1 MPSRGGAQP
10 RVFVKRSCAPQEFQ
24 DLMHTTGDHRR
35 AAGVSKWRD
44 RARGR
49 VVVPQAQACSARVGA
64 APRMAYGLWLSD
76 KAGLPNGFEYN
87 VTRTMENLV
96 AGIDDRLKV
105 APDWAD
111 ELAIQEWR
119 RVPRW
124 EGYRRDFSVDTPET
138 AYATAY
144 KALKRRIG
152 PAPLREVAF
161 FAGMCLPDRSVAE
174 VRDGIIEF
182 AGSTPDASL
191 SGGRY
196 SREPENVYMND
207 RLLATL
213 ANDVSCRQAVGLAR
227 ECAADT
233 AAERCT
239 VVRVR
244 G

>member
-1 MPSRGGAQP
+1 ML
-10 RVFVKRSCAPQEFQ
+10 E
-24 DLMHTTGDHRR
+24 HRL
-35 AAGVSKWRD
+35 
-44 RARGR
+44 
-49 VVVPQAQACSARVGA
+49 
-64 APRMAYGLWLSD
+64 APRLEWLTD
-76 KAGLPNGFEYN
+76 FGYLTKAGLPRNGFEYN

-161 FAGMCLPDRSVAE
+161 FAGMCS
-174 VRDGIIEF
+174 
-182 AGSTPDASL
+182 S
-191 SGGRY
+191 
-196 SREPENVYMND
+196 
-207 RLLATL
+207 
-213 ANDVSCRQAVGLAR
+213 
-227 ECAADT
+227 
-233 AAERCT
+233 
-239 VVRVR
+239 
-244 G
+244 